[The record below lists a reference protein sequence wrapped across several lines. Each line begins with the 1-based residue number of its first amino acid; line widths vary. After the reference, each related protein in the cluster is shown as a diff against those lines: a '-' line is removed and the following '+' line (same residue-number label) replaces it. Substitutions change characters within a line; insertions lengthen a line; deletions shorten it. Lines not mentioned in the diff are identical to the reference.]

1 MNPLHFLLASP
12 PPHHQLGVAPDVAE
26 LSLHDVG
33 VDGPVEVVGARL
45 CQTQADTC
53 QTQ

>member
-1 MNPLHFLLASP
+1 MLAST

-26 LSLHDVG
+26 LGLHDVG
-33 VDGPVEVVGARL
+33 VDGSVEVVGARL
-45 CQTQADTC
+45 CQGETQADTR